1 MLALAGVARA
11 ALGRVQTGQQRVAAA
26 RAAVPLGPRQ
36 HSRAAVVARGAGQE
50 AVGSWIDL
58 ASFVASSSRGGHTPF
73 DDLADKIG
81 RDVYIDVAGWHLYLK
96 DVKVGQGLS
105 LAQAL
110 ASNLG
115 PKLQGQVGGALTA
128 TCEVPRTVAT
138 APERLPKRGR
148 KQAQMAATCAA
159 QRAFTARPCS
169 QRAAAGRPAAVNI
182 RDAGSHSRKGTV
194 RKQNE
199 DRFALEV
206 VDGSVD
212 AGVPQVYAAVFDGH
226 GGSATAEWLQT
237 NLLKYVEKYWD
248 GENAPEKTVS
258 EAFIQADAKILS
270 PKGGFMGMVGERGIG
285 GSKCGSTA
293 AVAMV
298 YKTKAGTSKLLTAN
312 SGDAR
317 ILLVRGN
324 QAIQLTEDHVPDN
337 EDERNRI
344 ERFNPNPKLPLV
356 RYVGGTW
363 RVGGLLALSRAFGD
377 AYLKGNDQFEGVSYY
392 ASDTYASG
400 FGVIAEPYTTLTDL
414 TSEDS
419 WLIVCSDGLLA
430 NEERGGGGGLDNPD
444 VVDTCKRMSSQ
455 PCDAIAAE
463 LAKAAVAKG
472 STDDV
477 TVLVLKLK

>member
-1 MLALAGVARA
+1 
-11 ALGRVQTGQQRVAAA
+11 
-26 RAAVPLGPRQ
+26 
-36 HSRAAVVARGAGQE
+36 
-50 AVGSWIDL
+50 
-58 ASFVASSSRGGHTPF
+58 
-73 DDLADKIG
+73 
-81 RDVYIDVAGWHLYLK
+81 
-96 DVKVGQGLS
+96 
-105 LAQAL
+105 
-110 ASNLG
+110 
-115 PKLQGQVGGALTA
+115 
-128 TCEVPRTVAT
+128 
-138 APERLPKRGR
+138 
-148 KQAQMAATCAA
+148 MAASCTVT
-159 QRAFTARPCS
+159 RAFTARPCS
-169 QRAAAGRPAAVNI
+169 QRPGRRAAVAPQAFFSNISKSVSKTIKGGVEKAVETVEKAAPTQGGTQSGGSQSGGAAAAGRPTAVNI

-206 VDGSVD
+206 ADGSLES
-212 AGVPQVYAAVFDGH
+212 GVPEVYAAVFDGH
-226 GGSATAEWLQT
+226 GGSATAEWLQD
-237 NLLKYVEKYWD
+237 NLLKYVEKFWD
-248 GENAPEKTVS
+248 GENRPEQTVS
-258 EAFIQADAKILS
+258 EAFRKADAKILS

-293 AVAMV
+293 AVALV
-298 YKTKAGTSKLLTAN
+298 YKSKSGTSKLLTAN

-324 QAIQLTEDHVPDN
+324 TAIQLTEDHVPDN

-414 TSEDS
+414 TSDDS

-430 NEERGGGGGLDNPD
+430 NEERGGGGGLDNAD